1 MNKSENDLGQTSTPE
16 EKALTSTLTDAPEYP
31 GTAAVDAMI
40 RSMRELATDDNKRK
54 ALDRSWNVW
63 VAEAAKKW
71 K

>member
-1 MNKSENDLGQTSTPE
+1 MSKAENDFDQTSTPE
-16 EKALTSTLTDAPEYP
+16 EKTLPTTPTDAPEYP

-40 RSMRELATDDNKRK
+40 RSMRELSTDDNKRK